1 MLIYIKENGTS
12 RIYEIEPEPSETIEN
27 VKILIMEVSGIP
39 PDQQRLIFAGKQ
51 LEDDRTLSDYNI

>member
-12 RIYEIEPEPSETIEN
+12 RMYEIEPEPSETIEN

-39 PDQQRLIFAGKQ
+39 PDQ
-51 LEDDRTLSDYNI
+51 